1 MSSKRDI
8 IDLLFEKK
16 EEENAFET
24 QNKELTTS
32 RKKIYRTSEALE
44 EFIKNM
50 VPDSIKSEL
59 RELISSRNEAL
70 YDSFYVENKLFY
82 KTGIID
88 GLFLKKLNPYEN

>member
-1 MSSKRDI
+1 
-8 IDLLFEKK
+8 
-16 EEENAFET
+16 
-24 QNKELTTS
+24 
-32 RKKIYRTSEALE
+32 
-44 EFIKNM
+44 M